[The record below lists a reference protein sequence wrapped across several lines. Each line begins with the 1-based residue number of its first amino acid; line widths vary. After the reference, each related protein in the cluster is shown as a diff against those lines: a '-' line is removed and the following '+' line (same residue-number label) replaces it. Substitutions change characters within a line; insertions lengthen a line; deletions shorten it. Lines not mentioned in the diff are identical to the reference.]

1 MSGEPTKPKSA
12 GDVSSAQKAE
22 SGKAPS
28 GSAGSLP
35 EASPSASD
43 DIAAFVA
50 KARAMS
56 PHAPGA
62 RGRLVFALDATMS
75 RQPTWDMACALQA
88 DMFREAAA
96 LGSLDIRL
104 VYYRGL
110 NECRASGWISDTAQL
125 AKLMARIDC
134 RGGNTQIGKVLSE
147 ARREAAASAVRA
159 VVFVGDAMEEK
170 VDDLCRKAGE
180 LGLLKVPVFMF
191 QEGHDGVAEQAFR
204 EIARLTGGA
213 WCRFDPGAAAQLR
226 ELLRAAAAYAAGG
239 REALLRLSKTGS
251 GAAKLLGQMK

>member
-1 MSGEPTKPKSA
+1 MSGEPTKPKTAGEVSA
-12 GDVSSAQKAE
+12 GQKAE
-22 SGKAPS
+22 SGKA
-28 GSAGSLP
+28 GRLP
-35 EASPSASD
+35 EATPSASE

-56 PHAPGA
+56 PHAAGA
-62 RGRLVFALDATMS
+62 KGRLVFALDATMS

-110 NECRASGWISDTAQL
+110 NECRATGWISDSAQL
-125 AKLMARIDC
+125 AKLMVKIDC

-147 ARREAAASAVRA
+147 ARREAVVSAVRA
-159 VVFVGDAMEEK
+159 VVFVGDAMEEA
-170 VDDLCRKAGE
+170 VDELCAKAGE

-191 QEGHDGVAEQAFR
+191 QEGHDDVAEQAFR

-239 REALLRLSKTGS
+239 REALRLMSKTGS

>member
-1 MSGEPTKPKSA
+1 MSGEPTKPKPA
-12 GDVSSAQKAE
+12 GDVTSAQKAG
-22 SGKAPS
+22 SGKAR
-28 GSAGSLP
+28 SLP
-35 EASPSASD
+35 ETKPSASE

-50 KARAMS
+50 KARATS
-56 PHAPGA
+56 PNTAGA

-104 VYYRGL
+104 VYYRGF
-110 NECRASGWISDTAQL
+110 NECRATGWISDSAQL
-125 AKLMARIDC
+125 AKLMSKIDC

-147 ARREAAASAVRA
+147 ARREATASGVRA
-159 VVFVGDAMEEK
+159 VVFVGDAMEER
-170 VDDLCRKAGE
+170 VDDLCAKAGE

-191 QEGHDGVAEQAFR
+191 QEGHDLVAEQAFR

-239 REALLRLSKTGS
+239 RQALLAMSKTGS

>member
-1 MSGEPTKPKSA
+1 MAGEPIKPKSV
-12 GDVSSAQKAE
+12 GDVASTKPASRDD
-22 SGKAPS
+22 GW
-28 GSAGSLP
+28 LP
-35 EASPSASD
+35 QAKPSAPD

-56 PHAPGA
+56 PHAAGS

-75 RQPTWDMACALQA
+75 RQPTWDMACTLQA
-88 DMFREAAA
+88 DMFRETGS

-104 VYYRGL
+104 VYYRGYD
-110 NECRASGWISDTAQL
+110 ECRATGWISDSAQL
-125 AKLMARIDC
+125 ARLMGKIEC
-134 RGGNTQIGKVLSE
+134 QGGNTQIGKVLSE
-147 ARREAAASAVRA
+147 ARREAVASGVRA
-159 VVFVGDAMEEK
+159 VVFVGDAMEEQ
-170 VDDLCRKAGE
+170 VDDLCAKAGE

-191 QEGHDGVAEQAFR
+191 QEGHDSAAEQAFR

-239 REALLRLSKTGS
+239 REALLRLSKTAG
-251 GAAKLLGQMK
+251 GAAALIGQMR

>member
-1 MSGEPTKPKSA
+1 MSGEPTRPKSA
-12 GDVSSAQKAE
+12 GDVPSTQK
-22 SGKAPS
+22 SGK
-28 GSAGSLP
+28 AGSLP
-35 EASPSASD
+35 EQTPSAAEE
-43 DIAAFVA
+43 IAAFVA

-56 PHAPGA
+56 PQAAGA

-88 DMFREAAA
+88 DMFRETAA

-110 NECRASGWISDTAQL
+110 NECRATGWISDSDQL
-125 AKLMARIDC
+125 AKLMSKIDC
-134 RGGNTQIGKVLSE
+134 RGGNTQIGKVLAES
-147 ARREAAASAVRA
+147 RREAVASGVRA
-159 VVFVGDAMEEK
+159 VVFVGDAMEEPI
-170 VDDLCRKAGE
+170 DQLCAKAGE
-180 LGLLKVPVFMF
+180 LGLLRVPVFMF
-191 QEGHDGVAEQAFR
+191 QEGHDEVAEQAFR

-239 REALLRLSKTGS
+239 REALLRLSKTTG
-251 GAAKLLGQMK
+251 GAARLLGQMK